1 MRFRVHIRVH
11 RATGTGP
18 GKHLTRGAAPRPGW
32 LAQAS
37 PPQRGT
43 ARARGRTAPAVPTIR
58 AGRGSRPR
66 AECVRAYPLPSRLGT
81 SPRNACQMSQRFLTA
96 GGCMSRSRDLMA
108 GLAVAAVAA
117 YVFTGCGEGSQE
129 AAPVEPELTRV
140 SSLSAL
146 TAPLCPVAE
155 ESSVRAEILPR
166 GGTVSLHGHSVYF
179 PPGAVR

>member
-1 MRFRVHIRVH
+1 
-11 RATGTGP
+11 
-18 GKHLTRGAAPRPGW
+18 
-32 LAQAS
+32 
-37 PPQRGT
+37 
-43 ARARGRTAPAVPTIR
+43 
-58 AGRGSRPR
+58 
-66 AECVRAYPLPSRLGT
+66 
-81 SPRNACQMSQRFLTA
+81 
-96 GGCMSRSRDLMA
+96 MSRSRDLMA
-108 GLAVAAVAA
+108 GLAVAVVAA

-179 PPGAVR
+179 PPGAVREPVEVKLTVPASQYVEVDIQVNGQEHYRLARPVLATLSYERCDAEALRGRFAVWHVDGRSHRLLERMGSLDDEANRSVSFVTNHFSRYVVISN